1 MATVALCG
9 LTKPLEHNGRH
20 LGRRFKNKGNVF
32 FLNQNSTG
40 DTLIVKTNN
49 PGEGHSKKDRKKT
62 DAILLRPRALNEDRR
77 GFLVF
82 HSFGGGTVLFSIYPA
97 PHLSTAVVEP
107 YNATHTTLE
116 NLNIERPTYTNLNR
130 LISQVV
136 SSITAS
142 LRFDGAL
149 NVDLTEFQ
157 TDLDPL
163 PSGHLPAYGD
173 VNATI
178 TSIQNKRSIQFE
190 LDWCPTDLTK
200 VQRAQNNMCET
211 VATKPFFLPCF
222 LNFPTFSTKRLQQM
236 QDVTMMP
243 TSCTTISVSW
253 DLTEKR
259 WEGHLVLSRA
269 FTSVIPLTVLHTKAT
284 ARELRAREENSI
296 M

>member
-1 MATVALCG
+1 
-9 LTKPLEHNGRH
+9 
-20 LGRRFKNKGNVF
+20 
-32 FLNQNSTG
+32 
-40 DTLIVKTNN
+40 
-49 PGEGHSKKDRKKT
+49 
-62 DAILLRPRALNEDRR
+62 
-77 GFLVF
+77 
-82 HSFGGGTVLFSIYPA
+82 IYPA

-107 YNATHTTLE
+107 YNAIYDTCRR

-200 VQRAQNNMCET
+200 VQRGAGLPAARPEGSALET
-211 VATKPFFLPCF
+211 GPLFGNAVDSSEDGPP
-222 LNFPTFSTKRLQQM
+222 Q
-236 QDVTMMP
+236 QDVDP
-243 TSCTTISVSW
+243 GVQNLVPGGHSDAGHHQFAVLGGFVSVQRASVG
-253 DLTEKR
+253 
-259 WEGHLVLSRA
+259 EGS
-269 FTSVIPLTVLHTKAT
+269 
-284 ARELRAREENSI
+284 
-296 M
+296 

>member
-1 MATVALCG
+1 MPPTPPWSTPTVDTEAIYDTC
-9 LTKPLEHNGRH
+9 
-20 LGRRFKNKGNVF
+20 RR
-32 FLNQNSTG
+32 
-40 DTLIVKTNN
+40 
-49 PGEGHSKKDRKKT
+49 
-62 DAILLRPRALNEDRR
+62 
-77 GFLVF
+77 
-82 HSFGGGTVLFSIYPA
+82 
-97 PHLSTAVVEP
+97 
-107 YNATHTTLE
+107 

-200 VQRAQNNMCET
+200 VQRAQNNIAQSQRREQYHVGQIRGFGAMHHPDEAPRPWVLVSGHEQGQEPDDGKRHFRPRSGQQASVQQRHGDAQAAFRSHGT
-211 VATKPFFLPCF
+211 AQKKWAQTKKHHAA
-222 LNFPTFSTKRLQQM
+222 SQK
-236 QDVTMMP
+236 
-243 TSCTTISVSW
+243 
-253 DLTEKR
+253 LTGGIWIVWVPLEA
-259 WEGHLVLSRA
+259 EGPV
-269 FTSVIPLTVLHTKAT
+269 VG
-284 ARELRAREENSI
+284 RARARGVSTQNQGSGDDMSGQICGHKRAGKEQKSGL
-296 M
+296 